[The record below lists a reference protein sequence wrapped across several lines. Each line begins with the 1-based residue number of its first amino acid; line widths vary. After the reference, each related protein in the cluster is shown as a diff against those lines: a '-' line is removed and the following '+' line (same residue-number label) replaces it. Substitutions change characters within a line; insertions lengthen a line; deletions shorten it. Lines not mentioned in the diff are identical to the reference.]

1 MARDAFGTYDPVW
14 LALGAACA
22 AAALLSLSIR
32 VHPAPSP
39 PSSAADETDEKTHA
53 SSAARQ

>member
-1 MARDAFGTYDPVW
+1 MARDAFGAYGPVR

-32 VHPAPSP
+32 VRPAPSP